1 MEGNHPVDSVLVYD
15 TTLRDGEQA
24 PGMSMQPQE
33 KLRFAHQLARL
44 HVDVIEAGFPAAS
57 ETESQAV
64 RAIGE
69 QVGES
74 ATIAALA
81 RCEPADIVA
90 AGRSLALA
98 ERRRIHTFI
107 AVSDLHIEA
116 KLRSTREAVLRRA
129 VEAVGAALEFTD
141 DVQLGLEDASR
152 ADAAFVGDVVEAVVA
167 AGAST
172 VDVADTV
179 GYVVPREFAALVAA
193 LCHRAAA
200 AGGAV
205 VSVHCHDDLGMAV
218 ANSLAGVEAGAR
230 QVDCAVNGIGER
242 AGNASLE
249 EVVMALA
256 TRRHHYALGTGV
268 RTEELVRTSELLSE
282 ITDVP
287 VPPNKAVVGMNAFAH
302 EAGIH
307 QHGVLANPLT
317 YEIMTPA
324 DVGAAQRRLVLGKH
338 SGRHAVRSLLEAH
351 GLRLAPAAVD
361 AAVAWVKRQAE
372 VVGSIEADDLVRHVR
387 DGDAPGA
394 SLGPVPTAA
403 AAD

>member
-1 MEGNHPVDSVLVYD
+1 MDKVLVYD

-24 PGMSMQPQE
+24 PGMSMQPHE

-44 HVDVIEAGFPAAS
+44 RVDVIEAGFPAAS
-57 ETESQAV
+57 ETESLAV
-64 RAIGE
+64 RAIGDE
-69 QVGES
+69 VGS
-74 ATIAALA
+74 VATIAALA
-81 RCEPADIVA
+81 RCDAGDIVA
-90 AGRSLALA
+90 AGRALALA

-116 KLRSTREAVLRRA
+116 KLRTTRDDVLRRA
-129 VEAVGAALEFTD
+129 VAAVSAALEFTD

-152 ADAAFVGDVVEAVVA
+152 ADTAFVGDVVEAVVA
-167 AGAST
+167 AGATT

-179 GYVVPREFAALVAA
+179 GYVVPGEFARLVSD
-193 LCHRAAA
+193 LCDRAAV

-268 RTEELVRTSELLSE
+268 RTEELVRTSELLSD

-307 QHGVLANPLT
+307 QHGVLP
-317 YEIMTPA
+317 TP
-324 DVGAAQRRLVLGKH
+324 
-338 SGRHAVRSLLEAH
+338 
-351 GLRLAPAAVD
+351 
-361 AAVAWVKRQAE
+361 
-372 VVGSIEADDLVRHVR
+372 
-387 DGDAPGA
+387 
-394 SLGPVPTAA
+394 
-403 AAD
+403 

>member
-1 MEGNHPVDSVLVYD
+1 MDSVLVYD

-24 PGMSMQPQE
+24 PGMSMQPHE

-44 HVDVIEAGFPAAS
+44 RVDVIEAGFPAAS

-69 QVGES
+69 EVGTV

-90 AGRSLALA
+90 AGRALALA

-116 KLRSTREAVLRRA
+116 KLRSTRDAVLRRA

-172 VDVADTV
+172 IDVADTV
-179 GYVVPREFAALVAA
+179 GYVVPGEFAALVTA
-193 LCHRAAA
+193 LCERAQA

-256 TRRHHYALGTGV
+256 TRRHHYAL
-268 RTEELVRTSELLSE
+268 RHRR
-282 ITDVP
+282 
-287 VPPNKAVVGMNAFAH
+287 AH
-302 EAGIH
+302 GGAGAH
-307 QHGVLANPLT
+307 LRAAQRDHRRA
-317 YEIMTPA
+317 
-324 DVGAAQRRLVLGKH
+324 GAAQQGGGGHERLRPR
-338 SGRHAVRSLLEAH
+338 GRHPPARRA
-351 GLRLAPAAVD
+351 GQPADLRDHDPGRRRRGPAAPGAGQALGTPRGALAAGGPRPAARPAAVD
-361 AAVAWVKRQAE
+361 AVVAWVKRQAE
-372 VVGSIEADDLVRHVR
+372 VDGSVEADALVRHVR
-387 DGDAPGA
+387 EGGAPLDA
-394 SLGPVPTAA
+394 VPTAA